1 MNRLAR
7 GADGAER
14 YHLAAVSTT
23 LLIRSSAVKRIWFGL
38 ATSLLVLAWFALPST
53 AQETPPSNPLVV
65 RFLDVGQGDGAWLTT
80 PGGQTI
86 LIDCGPFSY
95 GPKLVA
101 RLGEAGVQKVDVVAP
116 SHAHADHMGGCT
128 HVLSSFPVG
137 EVLWTGQT
145 DTSATW
151 RNFWALVESSATPVT
166 RLVVGQVFDWG
177 GVQTTVYNPRD
188 HSDGT
193 PIDEYEDSHVL
204 LVEHGAVRLLFTGD
218 LHSRGEA
225 MALAAGL
232 SQAQILKVAEHGS
245 RSGSGQVFLQ
255 AVAPQV
261 AVISAGAGNTYGHP
275 HPEVLARLASVG
287 AQTLVTADVGTITIN
302 SNSAT
307 YSVTAERGEPAAGGE
322 SAGSE
327 AAAQPP
333 APEPSQEPAAVP
345 SSGQAQPISEY
356 DCPASHPIKGNVSSS
371 GERIYHVPGG
381 AFYARTKPEECFAT
395 EQDAQAAGYRKS
407 QR

>member
-1 MNRLAR
+1 MKRVLLR
-7 GADGAER
+7 
-14 YHLAAVSTT
+14 LAAV
-23 LLIRSSAVKRIWFGL
+23 L
-38 ATSLLVLAWFALPST
+38 LLVASFALPST
-53 AQETPPSNPLVV
+53 AQETLPPTPLVV

-101 RLGEAGVQKVDVVAP
+101 KLQDAGVQKVDVIAP
-116 SHAHADHMGGCT
+116 SHAHADHMGGCY
-128 HVLSSFPVG
+128 HVLTSLPVG

-145 DTSATW
+145 DTSTTW
-151 RNFWALVESSATPVT
+151 RNFWALVDSTGTPVT
-166 RLVVGQVFDWG
+166 RLVAGQVFDWG
-177 GVQTTVYNPRD
+177 GVQTTIYNPQD

-193 PIDEYEDSHVL
+193 AIDEYEDSHVL

-218 LHSRGEA
+218 LHTGVEA
-225 MALAAGL
+225 MALSAGL
-232 SQAQILKVAEHGS
+232 PQAQILKVAEHGS

-287 AQTLVTADVGTITIN
+287 AQTLVTAKVGTITI
-302 SNSAT
+302 SSD
-307 YSVTAERGEPAAGGE
+307 SVTYAVATERGEAATTGE
-322 SAGSE
+322 STGSDPG
-327 AAAQPP
+327 AQPSP
-333 APEPSQEPAAVP
+333 QPGPEPSQGSDSA
-345 SSGQAQPISEY
+345 SSGGRAKPVSEY